1 MDGAATPEPTRTT
14 GAPRRRAPRRPPHER
29 REEVLDAAMRLIVRD
44 GYRAATM
51 TAVARE
57 LHLTK
62 PVIYAVFPNFKELG
76 EALIEREQLRC
87 LAQIRDALTAAVQ
100 PDLEPSAIM
109 PAALGAFLRSVAE
122 RPEPWRLV
130 LMPGGALPGELARR
144 VRDGRRWAVDGFTRL
159 CEQTLVSTRADGT
172 AVDLEALVEGMIAAA
187 ERYAQ
192 LLLADPERWT
202 PERLE
207 RFAATDLAWPRG
219 SGAIRLG
226 GPGSAPAGG
235 ATSPTRGL
243 YAPPS

>member
-1 MDGAATPEPTRTT
+1 M
-14 GAPRRRAPRRPPHER
+14 
-29 REEVLDAAMRLIVRD
+29 LDAAMHLIVRD

-87 LAQIRDALTAAVQ
+87 LAQIRDALTAAVR
-100 PDLEPSAIM
+100 PDLEPAEIM

-130 LMPGGALPGELARR
+130 LMPGGALPGDLARR
-144 VRDGRRWAVDGFTRL
+144 VRDGRRWAVEGFTRL
-159 CEQTLVSTRADGT
+159 CEQTLVTTHADGT
-172 AVDLEALVEGMIAAA
+172 PVDVEALVEGMIAAV

-192 LLLADPERWT
+192 LLLAEPDKWT

-207 RFAATDLAWPRG
+207 RFAGSDLLW
-219 SGAIRLG
+219 
-226 GPGSAPAGG
+226 
-235 ATSPTRGL
+235 TRGKWPL
-243 YAPPS
+243 EVAPEATA

>member
-1 MDGAATPEPTRTT
+1 MDGSATPKPKRGTP
-14 GAPRRRAPRRPPHER
+14 GAARRRAPRRPPQER
-29 REEVLDAAMRLIVRD
+29 REEVLDAAMKLIVRD
-44 GYRAATM
+44 GHRAATM

-100 PDLEPSAIM
+100 PDLEPAAVM
-109 PAALGAFLRSVAE
+109 PVALGAFLRSVAE

-130 LMPGGALPGELARR
+130 LMPGGALPNELARR
-144 VRDGRRWAVDGFTRL
+144 VRDGRRWAVEGFTRL
-159 CEQTLVSTRADGT
+159 CEQTLPSVRPDGT
-172 AVDLEALVEGMIAAA
+172 AVDIEALVEGIIGAV

-207 RFAATDLAWPRG
+207 RFAATDLVWPRD
-219 SGAIRLG
+219 SGPLAVGRG
-226 GPGSAPAGG
+226 VVGG
-235 ATSPTRGL
+235 AR
-243 YAPPS
+243 PPA

>member
-1 MDGAATPEPTRTT
+1 MEAATPKPSRS
-14 GAPRRRAPRRPPHER
+14 GSGSGRRRAPRRPPQER

-44 GYRAATM
+44 GHRAATM

-62 PVIYAVFPNFKELG
+62 PVIYAVFPNYKELG

-100 PDLEPSAIM
+100 PDLEPSAVM

-122 RPEPWRLV
+122 RPDPWRLV
-130 LMPGGALPGELARR
+130 LMPGASLPNELARR
-144 VRDGRRWAVDGFTRL
+144 VRDGRRWAVEGFTRL
-159 CEQTLVSTRADGT
+159 CEQTLPPTRPDGT
-172 AVDLEALVEGMIAAA
+172 PVDVEALVEGIIGAV

-192 LLLADPERWT
+192 LLLADPEKWT

-207 RFAATDLAWPRG
+207 RFAATDLVWPRG
-219 SGAIRLG
+219 DGKIAVG
-226 GPGSAPAGG
+226 
-235 ATSPTRGL
+235 TST
-243 YAPPS
+243 

>member
-1 MDGAATPEPTRTT
+1 MDGAATPKPTRGST
-14 GAPRRRAPRRPPHER
+14 GGTRRRAPRRPPQER
-29 REEVLDAAMRLIVRD
+29 REEVLDAAMKLIVRD
-44 GYRAATM
+44 GHRAATM

-100 PDLEPSAIM
+100 PDLEPAAVM

-130 LMPGGALPGELARR
+130 LMPGGALPSELARR
-144 VRDGRRWAVDGFTRL
+144 VRDGRRWAVEGFTRL
-159 CEQTLVSTRADGT
+159 CEQTLPGTRPDGDP
-172 AVDLEALVEGMIAAA
+172 VDIEALVEGIIGAV

-207 RFAATDLAWPRG
+207 RFAATDLVWPRG
-219 SGAIRLG
+219 TGTLAVGQGMVGRDPGAQPER
-226 GPGSAPAGG
+226 
-235 ATSPTRGL
+235 T
-243 YAPPS
+243 